1 MSSFYNT
8 NAAAEFLHELLP
20 GKSAAYWNG
29 RLVNMRRIDR
39 SSVLAIPFSRSGKV
53 AFYDEADLRL
63 FADFERM
70 CHLGKMKVTG
80 RAAEALKA
88 FGIGQAGGGAQGRMF
103 RGAAV
108 NIQVN
113 NDDGQP
119 FVQTIVNEPLTVFA
133 MTADQA
139 IEFGKDLIEA
149 GQAAKRISKAAP
161 AHIEAFSKAV

>member
-1 MSSFYNT
+1 MSNLYNT
-8 NAAAEFLHELLP
+8 AAAADFLHEQLP
-20 GKSAAYWNG
+20 GKTPAYWNG
-29 RLVNMRRIDR
+29 RLVNMRRVDR
-39 SSVLAIPFSRSGKV
+39 SSALAIPFSRAGKV

-70 CHLGKMKVTG
+70 CYLGKVKVTG

-103 RGAAV
+103 KGAAV

-133 MTADQA
+133 MTAEQA
-139 IEFGKDLIEA
+139 IEFGKNLIEA
-149 GQAAKRISKAAP
+149 GQAVKRNSEAALSPMEASSKT
-161 AHIEAFSKAV
+161 V